1 MNHTEDALAEESVEM
16 PAADLDAFLDAA
28 EAVDW
33 AIPTEVAIKDI
44 LRDLSVLVPCDLLFW
59 TRLDPQTSSMIALV
73 GYPCAPYAATVSDW
87 MAHVPPHPICTG
99 GCGPIVPLGH
109 VGDPGEPHHS
119 WLYQICW
126 RQTGLG
132 QGIGIS
138 LGHPHGEIQDVIV
151 CRWLGPDFNDR
162 DHVILRLLRPHLDVA
177 LHRLAYPAP
186 RLTPRELEVLR
197 YVRDGMPSHQ
207 IAHAL
212 DIAESTVIKHLEHIY
227 ARTGAHS
234 RTQAVQLCLSAL
246 D

>member
-1 MNHTEDALAEESVEM
+1 MNRMEDELAKASVKM
-16 PAADLDAFLDAA
+16 PAADLDALLDAA
-28 EAVDW
+28 EAVDC
-33 AIPTEVAIKDI
+33 AVPTEVAIKDI
-44 LRDLSVLVPCDLLFW
+44 LRDLSGLVPCDLLFW
-59 TRLDPQTSSMIALV
+59 TRLDLHTSFTIAQV
-73 GYPCAPYAATVSDW
+73 GYPCAPRAATVRNW
-87 MAHVPPHPICTG
+87 MAHRPPHPICPG
-99 GCGPIVPLGH
+99 GCGPVVPLGQ
-109 VGDPGEPHHS
+109 VVDPGEPHQT

-132 QGIGIS
+132 YGIGIS
-138 LGHPHGEIQDVIV
+138 LSHPHGEIQDIIV
-151 CRWLGPDFNDR
+151 CRWRGPDFGDR

-197 YVRDGMPSHQ
+197 YVRDGMPNHQ
-207 IAHAL
+207 IAQAL
-212 DIAESTVIKHLEHIY
+212 NIAESTVIKHLEHIY